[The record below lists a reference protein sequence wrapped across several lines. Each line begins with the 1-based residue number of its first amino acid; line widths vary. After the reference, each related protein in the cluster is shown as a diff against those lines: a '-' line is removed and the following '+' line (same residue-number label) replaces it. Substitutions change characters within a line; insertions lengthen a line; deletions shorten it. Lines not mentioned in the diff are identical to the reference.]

1 MTKSKNA
8 LDGFDQEQYSAEQS
22 EINLARAHTNTCWPS
37 AQLIDVPEKRRQTLL
52 RTSHFISQDISS
64 TGARRSQCCE
74 R

>member
-52 RTSHFISQDISS
+52 RT
-64 TGARRSQCCE
+64 
-74 R
+74 